1 VEIAAAVQAADDGPP
16 SGCNEEHDMPKQS
29 ILALPLVSLP
39 LVLCSCSEGVIQS
52 VALAPG
58 QTPALDQQV
67 EVIIGGSGK
76 CTTLGVNWGDNG
88 GQFESFS
95 NADLTAG
102 VHATHTYSGWPGG
115 RTVSVKPQSQCTGS
129 AQTHFVTKP
138 ETVSLAWARDPNGN
152 TSTCVEFPG
161 MPPLPQNSIVH
172 ITSPPSP
179 VVNFGCPFD
188 GCIYDADGIPGSSA
202 DNSFLFPGFRG
213 YSLVL
218 RNGPPNSST
227 FQGGK
232 SAAPFKVGAGNNLN
246 FCENTD
252 RPNANI
258 AGGWEVDIRVDEL
271 GFTN

>member
-1 VEIAAAVQAADDGPP
+1 
-16 SGCNEEHDMPKQS
+16 MLKQS

-39 LVLCSCSEGVIQS
+39 LVLCACTEGVIQS

-67 EVIIGGSGK
+67 EVIVTGSGT
-76 CTTLGVNWGDNG
+76 CGTFGVNWGDNG
-88 GQFESFS
+88 GVFESH
-95 NADLTAG
+95 NNVDLSAG
-102 VHATHTYSGWPGG
+102 FHATHTYSGWPGG
-115 RTVSVKPQSQCTGS
+115 RTVSIKPQSQCTGS

-138 ETVSLAWARDPNGN
+138 ETISLGWNRDPNRD
-152 TSTCVEFPG
+152 TRTCVEFPG
-161 MPPLPQNSIVH
+161 KPPIPQNSMVH

-218 RNGPPNSST
+218 RNGPPNSSA

-232 SAAPFKVGAGNNLN
+232 AATPFLIGAGNNLN
-246 FCENTD
+246 FCENTNN
-252 RPNANI
+252 PNANI
-258 AGGWEVDIRVDEL
+258 TGGWQIDIRVDEL